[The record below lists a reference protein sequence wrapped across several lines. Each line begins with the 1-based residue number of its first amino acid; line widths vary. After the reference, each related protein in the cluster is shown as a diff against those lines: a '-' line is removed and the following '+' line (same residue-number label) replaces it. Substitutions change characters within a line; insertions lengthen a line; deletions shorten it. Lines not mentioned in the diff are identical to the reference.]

1 MDNELNLFI
10 LFFILYHIINRNPY
24 SVNQNEAGKWPIYV
38 ILSRNKQNLFAFDG
52 IKAEAER
59 RRALIL

>member
-10 LFFILYHIINRNPY
+10 PYHIISWNPY
-24 SVNQNEAGKWPIYV
+24 SVNQNEADKWPIYV
-38 ILSRNKQNLFAFDG
+38 ILSRSKQNLFAFDG

>member
-10 LFFILYHIINRNPY
+10 LYHIISSNPY

-38 ILSRNKQNLFAFDG
+38 ILSRGKQNLFAFDG
-52 IKAEAER
+52 TKAEAER
-59 RRALIL
+59 RMALIL